1 MKSYANKKWISLNQ
15 STKFNNLDLL
25 LQTVMLNPAELAL
38 VLSLLLIL

>member
-1 MKSYANKKWISLNQ
+1 MQIKSRISLNQ
-15 STKFNNLDLL
+15 STKLNNLDP